1 MLQKIQSSEIKNR
14 NSVNITRE
22 NNRGISASAKNQNF
36 GGMGDL
42 VLQGVQLCER
52 HPMIN
57 VSVLDLSTAIIP
69 RTIIETYSGD
79 AAVDEKGEK
88 KRKAN
93 VFAGMEAFRRE
104 ASGLVINCLIPGFI
118 VAGIAK
124 LAQRPIMKGFEK
136 TNLAGVWANSD
147 SLDKISKYYLE
158 AKGTNDNEKVFN
170 TFKSM
175 LHDLE
180 GADGDVPKK
189 GLVKFSSFTDLEKN
203 ARDLADCVLSDKPF
217 KEAYKNLI
225 DKTHISEHIQFKGD
239 KGFFSSSL
247 ESLMENTVKVV
258 KEFRKENIKD
268 EKGVADYIKK
278 AKKLVKAKSLAGLA
292 VIIPLAIA
300 AQPINRWLTRK
311 ASGRKGAP
319 IYDEF
324 KDKNS
329 KTEVNL
335 SEKDKAA
342 LFKQKIISVSSMVG
356 VALLSMMKMPSMKM
370 LEFNGIFPS
379 MDMARIIS
387 TATFASRMAASEDK
401 NELQLATVRDITTFA
416 SMYFLGD
423 YAAKG
428 VATVMEKS
436 NPELK
441 LLNRFKEVDKDA
453 NVFKKFWNW
462 VKNTSLKSSDEL
474 ITPKAKNMRTW
485 CQVANIGFS
494 LALLGLLVPL
504 LTVGSAQKGRKK
516 DLEAQQKNMESST
529 PPLPASLNR
538 EPSVAALSNT
548 LANSNETGTSTG
560 SGATASAAATTAS
573 ADSSATVNEA
583 TNAAETTDSIGSF
596 HKISFDRFNSKVG

>member
-14 NSVNITRE
+14 NSVKVTRDI
-22 NNRGISASAKNQNF
+22 NNGVSNGAKNQNF
-36 GGMGDL
+36 GGVGDFII
-42 VLQGVQLCER
+42 QGVQLCER
-52 HPMIN
+52 HPMVN

-79 AAVDEKGEK
+79 ASVDEKGEK

-118 VAGIAK
+118 VAGVAK
-124 LAQRPIMKGFEK
+124 LIQRPIMKGFGK
-136 TNLAGVWANSD
+136 TNLSNIWANSD
-147 SLDKISKYYLE
+147 SLDKISKFYLE
-158 AKGTNDNEKVFN
+158 AKGANENERVFN

-175 LHDLE
+175 LNSLE

-189 GLVKFSSFTDLEKN
+189 GLVKFSSFADLDKN
-203 ARDLADCVLSDKPF
+203 AKELTDCVMSDKPF

-225 DKTHISEHIQFKGD
+225 DKTHIGEHIQFKGN
-239 KGFFSSSL
+239 KSFFSSNL
-247 ESLMENTVKVV
+247 ESLMESTVKII
-258 KEFRKENIKD
+258 KEFHKENLTD
-268 EKGVADYIKK
+268 EKGIADYIKK
-278 AKKLVKAKSLAGLA
+278 AKKLVKTKSLAGLA
-292 VIIPLAIA
+292 LIIPLAIS

-311 ASGRKGAP
+311 ASGKKGAP

-356 VALLSMMKMPSMKM
+356 VALLSMMKLPSMKM

-379 MDMARIIS
+379 MDMARIVS

-401 NELQLATVRDITTFA
+401 NELQLSTVRDITTFA

-428 VATVMEKS
+428 VATAMEKA

-441 LLNRFKEVDKDA
+441 LLNRFKDVDKDA

-474 ITPKAKNMRTW
+474 VSVKSKNMRTW

-516 DLEAQQKNMESST
+516 DIEAQQKNTLAKTNETLSTTGATSST
-529 PPLPASLNR
+529 GGAST
-538 EPSVAALSNT
+538 VAAADLTVDKS
-548 LANSNETGTSTG
+548 
-560 SGATASAAATTAS
+560 SGNNNGKS
-573 ADSSATVNEA
+573 D
-583 TNAAETTDSIGSF
+583 AAEKLRDVDMF
-596 HKISFDRFNSKVG
+596 HKISFNSFNSKVG

>member
-1 MLQKIQSSEIKNR
+1 MLQKIQASDVKNR
-14 NSVNITRE
+14 NVNDTRE
-22 NNRGISASAKNQNF
+22 ARRGHVANGQNF
-36 GGMGDL
+36 KGVGDL

-52 HPMIN
+52 HPMVN

-79 AAVDEKGEK
+79 AVVNEKGEK
-88 KRKAN
+88 ERKAN

-118 VAGIAK
+118 VAGVAK
-124 LAQRPIMKGFEK
+124 LVQRPVMGNFAK
-136 TNLAGVWANSD
+136 TNLANVWADSD
-147 SLDKISKYYLE
+147 SLDKISKYYLG
-158 AKGTNDNEKVFN
+158 AKGANKEEKVLN
-170 TFKSM
+170 MCKNM

-180 GADGDVPKK
+180 GADGNVAKN
-189 GLVKFSSFTDLEKN
+189 GNVAFSSFADLDKN
-203 ARDLADCVLSDKPF
+203 AKEMADCILGKDKSV
-217 KEAYKNLI
+217 KEAYQNLVT
-225 DKTHISEHIQFKGD
+225 KTHIGEHIKFKGD
-239 KGFFSSSL
+239 KGYFGSNL
-247 ESLMENTVKVV
+247 ESLMESTVKVV
-258 KEFRKENIKD
+258 KEFHKENLVD
-268 EKGVADYIKK
+268 EKGVMDYIGK
-278 AKKLVKAKSLAGLA
+278 AKKLVKVKSLAGLA
-292 VIIPLAIA
+292 IILPLALA

-311 ASGRKGAP
+311 SSGKKGAP

-329 KTEVNL
+329 KAELKL
-335 SEKDKAA
+335 SDKDKAD

-379 MDMARIIS
+379 MDMARIVS

-428 VATVMEKS
+428 VATAMEKA
-436 NPELK
+436 NPNVK
-441 LLNRFKEVDKDA
+441 LLNRFKEVPQDA

-474 ITPKAKNMRTW
+474 ITKEAKNMRTW
-485 CQVANIGFS
+485 CQLGNIGFS
-494 LALLGLLVPL
+494 LALLGLLVPM

-516 DLEAQQKNMESST
+516 DIEAQQQ
-529 PPLPASLNR
+529 
-538 EPSVAALSNT
+538 NT
-548 LANSNETGTSTG
+548 LANTNETGVASWASTDTSTMGAGQKSVASMTG
-560 SGATASAAATTAS
+560 ST
-573 ADSSATVNEA
+573 D
-583 TNAAETTDSIGSF
+583 ETTSTVDTSAEQF
-596 HKISFDRFNSKVG
+596 HKVSFEKFNLSKVG